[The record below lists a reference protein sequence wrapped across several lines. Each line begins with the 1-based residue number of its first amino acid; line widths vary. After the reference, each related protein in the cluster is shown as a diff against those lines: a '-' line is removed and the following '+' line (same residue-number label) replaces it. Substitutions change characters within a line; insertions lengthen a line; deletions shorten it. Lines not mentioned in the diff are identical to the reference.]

1 MSPTVKFIVFQA
13 LIVLP
18 FAAGYVAKRRMRDPG
33 TLAKRIVTANL
44 VTIEPV
50 VALWSIWG
58 LALTPGLIVLP
69 LSGVSTVLLGMA
81 LGCAALPL
89 VRLSGRSRA
98 TFLITA
104 SLANHG
110 YTMGG
115 FICYLV
121 LGEQGIGLSF
131 IFISYFM
138 LYLYLVIFH
147 FARISGR
154 TDNAPLPFLKFFVS
168 RRNLPL
174 YAIIAAIILQL
185 AGIPR
190 PAVAMPVE
198 YLLMASVAAYY
209 FSLGI
214 NFSFSDLR
222 DILPET
228 AAISVIKF
236 ALIPL
241 IAIAACRVIPMDSAA
256 RTVIIIESCMPA
268 AVYSVITAILFDLD
282 SKLASGI
289 FVLNTVIFILFI
301 LPAILIA
308 ASWR

>member
-1 MSPTVKFIVFQA
+1 MNPTVKFIVFQA

-18 FAAGYVAKRRMRDPG
+18 FAAGYVAKRRMSDPG
-33 TLAKRIVTANL
+33 ALAKKIVTANL

-58 LALTPGLIVLP
+58 LALTPGLVLLP
-69 LSGVSTVLLGMA
+69 LSGVAMVLLGMA
-81 LGCAALPL
+81 LGYAALPL
-89 VRLSGRSRA
+89 LHLSGRSRA

-104 SLANHG
+104 SLVNHG

-121 LGEQGIGLSF
+121 LGEQGIALSF

-138 LYLYLVIFH
+138 LYLYLVIFP

-154 TDNAPLPFLKFFVS
+154 SDNAPLPFLKFFVS
-168 RRNLPL
+168 HRNLPL

-222 DILPET
+222 DIIPET
-228 AAISVIKF
+228 AVVSVIKF
-236 ALIPL
+236 ALVPL
-241 IAIAACRVIPMDSAA
+241 IIITVCYFVPMDSAV

-282 SKLASGI
+282 SRLASGI
-289 FVLNTVIFILFI
+289 FVVNTIIFILFV
-301 LPAILIA
+301 LPALLFV
-308 ASWR
+308 ASRL